1 MQFDNIMTKSNLVSS
16 EQKTI
21 NKKVQLVF
29 PKSKGIDVYLPRDLS
44 KYSSSDFFQLFCADI
59 REVEGWFENFT
70 TDSIELWIDSII
82 QTEHET
88 KLIVGSK
95 EEGRLRVVL
104 KPNTNRHNNN
114 LDQPDNKLY
123 SVSRPFVEET

>member
-1 MQFDNIMTKSNLVSS
+1 MQFDNIMTKSNFVSN

-44 KYSSSDFFQLFCADI
+44 KYSGSDFFQLFYADI
-59 REVEGWFENFT
+59 REVEGWFENFI

-95 EEGRLRVVL
+95 EEGRLRVVI
-104 KPNTNRHNNN
+104 KPKTNRHNNN

-123 SVSRPFVEET
+123 SVSRSFAEET

>member
-1 MQFDNIMTKSNLVSS
+1 MQFDNIMTKSNLVSN

-44 KYSSSDFFQLFCADI
+44 KYSGSDFFQLFCADM

-104 KPNTNRHNNN
+104 KPKTNRHNNN

-123 SVSRPFVEET
+123 SVSRSFAEET

>member
-1 MQFDNIMTKSNLVSS
+1 MQFDNIMTKSNLVSN

-44 KYSSSDFFQLFCADI
+44 KYSGSDFFQLFCADI

-114 LDQPDNKLY
+114 LD
-123 SVSRPFVEET
+123 

>member
-1 MQFDNIMTKSNLVSS
+1 M
-16 EQKTI
+16 
-21 NKKVQLVF
+21 
-29 PKSKGIDVYLPRDLS
+29 
-44 KYSSSDFFQLFCADI
+44 FCTDI

-70 TDSIELWIDSII
+70 IDSIELWIDSII

-95 EEGRLRVVL
+95 EEGRLGVVI
-104 KPNTNRHNNN
+104 KPKTNRHNNN
-114 LDQPDNKLY
+114 LDQLDDKLH

>member
-1 MQFDNIMTKSNLVSS
+1 MQFDNIMTKSNFVSN

-44 KYSSSDFFQLFCADI
+44 KYSGSDFFQLFYADI
-59 REVEGWFENFT
+59 REVEGWFENFI

-104 KPNTNRHNNN
+104 KPKTNRHNNN

-123 SVSRPFVEET
+123 SVSRSFAEET